1 MDAARRVVERLDRI
15 EALKAAEAGPAELL
29 AELRALVREGEA
41 WAAAEATGTE
51 RAERALERVSEHLAE
66 EVVPDRAAF

>member
-15 EALKAAEAGPAELL
+15 EALKAADAGPAELL
-29 AELRALVREGEA
+29 EELRALVREGEA
-41 WAAAEATGTE
+41 WVAVEAGGTK
-51 RAERALERVSEHLAE
+51 RAQRALAQVGKRLAE